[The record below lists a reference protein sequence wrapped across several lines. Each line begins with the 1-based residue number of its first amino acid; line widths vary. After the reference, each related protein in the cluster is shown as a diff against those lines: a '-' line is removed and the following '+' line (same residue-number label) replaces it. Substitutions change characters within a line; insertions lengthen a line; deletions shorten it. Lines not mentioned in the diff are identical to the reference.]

1 MPNSDLRARLQICSG
16 IAGLIKKHFIQPH
29 LPKLWQVDDMLGVDA
44 GWGLFGFFFFFFFDS
59 CCPQAF
65 SKKNRGTLF
74 SAFHGMWCVVRNAW
88 VVVPD
93 F

>member
-44 GWGLFGFFFFFFFDS
+44 GWGLFGFFFFFFF
-59 CCPQAF
+59 
-65 SKKNRGTLF
+65 
-74 SAFHGMWCVVRNAW
+74 
-88 VVVPD
+88 
-93 F
+93 